1 MGFFI
6 GKYRLNNQVQQFFEA
21 SADKHPGKLCV
32 VSNGLSYSYGDLERD
47 SNQLAHHLISQQRIK
62 VGDRIGILL
71 SPSYESYVCIL
82 AILKAKATFVPM
94 DRSFP
99 AERVQFIC
107 DDAEVKVLLTES
119 ALRHLTRHL
128 SNMKVLEIDSQ
139 HETLESG
146 SADRPEGIADPS
158 RLCYII
164 YTSGTTG
171 KPKGVAINHGNYC
184 NYLTVVPPIYGIR
197 QEDRVYQGLT
207 IAFDFSFDEIFPTFI
222 AGATLV
228 TGSTDPSDRVGS
240 GLAIF
245 LAQHKI
251 TVFHSVPTLLATIDQ
266 DMPLLATIFLGGE
279 TCPRDLAQRWL
290 KPGRRIFNTYGPTET
305 TITASWTQLSQ
316 DKPVTIGKPLPTYRI
331 DVRDENLQLLRQGEP
346 GEICIAGPCVAQG
359 YINRPDQT
367 ELRFVNDPDHPDIKM
382 YRTGDLGRI
391 GTNGE
396 IEFMGRIDT
405 QVKIRGYRI
414 ELAEIES
421 VLLEDPDIANVLV
434 NPWQGKRNEDVV
446 ELVAYLVAREGA
458 VIDQKK
464 NESLYRLLCQK
475 LPGYMVPAY
484 LEWLL
489 NFPTLASGKADRAQL
504 PKPISKRLA
513 TSNGVIEYAAGEC
526 EEKIAQVWSEAFGA
540 DEVSVNAH
548 FFNDLGGHSL
558 FAARV
563 VSRLR
568 EIPGFEQLSIR
579 DLYANPTVRQLAVFV
594 SDKAKLPQHGI
605 HETRLESMR
614 RASNKQVWLAGIMQ
628 AVALFGL
635 SLLLSAPFIAY
646 VQMKSLPTT
655 LLGSL
660 KLVSVSVSLLFVISL
675 VFPIAVKWAVIGR
688 FKPGR
693 YPLWGPYFLRFWMVQ
708 KALHLVPWYLLSASL
723 LLNGYLRLLG
733 CKIGRGCHIGT
744 QYFPDLVTLENEVSI
759 GYNVE
764 LTPYEIS
771 GGWLILTQIH
781 LANGTFVG
789 NGSVVDHGVR
799 MMAGSAVGEQS
810 MVPFR
815 TTLPERSYWEGSPVR
830 AQPSRP
836 APLLQTGEKRA
847 PESQWSIG
855 LWTLATAA
863 SVPILYVLPLIA
875 TIPAVWLV
883 FAGVRGYGIAGLLV
897 TLIPAGLI
905 YVLVNC
911 MLLACIKWLIEPKLA
926 EGIYAVHSRQGFQK
940 WFVDRLIAISLMVN
954 NSLYATLYTKFW
966 LRALGVQVG
975 HSAEVSTLSFFDPSL
990 LTLEDECFVAD
1001 MASLGAATFH
1011 NGWFVIR
1018 PTRIGRRAF
1027 VGNGSLIPSGG
1038 TMEEGTLLGVMSKPN
1053 GERIE
1058 AGTSWLGAPA
1068 IFLPRR
1074 QIIEGFGEEM
1084 TFTPPMSM
1092 VALRLFVEFFRVVLP
1107 STLYLGGLT
1116 VSIFAF
1122 RWLVLNES
1130 LVWAYLV
1137 MPMLAMTLAVALT
1150 LIVVALKWLV
1160 VGKYVTDIKPIWSH
1174 FVWRSELITGLY
1186 ENVPSL
1192 VLLGWLTG
1200 TPMLAPFLR
1209 LFGVKVGSR
1218 LFCET
1223 TYCSE
1228 FDLVEIA
1235 DDVSIG
1241 RSVSL
1246 QTHLFE
1252 DRIMK
1257 MAKLTIDSGVDI
1269 GIRSIILYDA
1279 HVKSKAR
1286 IGSLSLILKA
1296 ETIPANSNWEGIPAQ
1311 RIS

>member
-1 MGFFI
+1 MFD
-6 GKYRLNNQVQQFFEA
+6 RVQSFFEA
-21 SADKHPGKLCV
+21 SADRHPDRLCV
-32 VSNGLSYSYGDLERD
+32 ISNGISYSYADLERD
-47 SNQLAHHLISQQRIK
+47 SNQLANHLIKRHHIV

-71 SPSYESYVCIL
+71 SPSYGSYVCIL
-82 AILKAKATFVPM
+82 AILKANATFVPM

-99 AERVQFIC
+99 AERIQFIC
-107 DDAEVKVLLTES
+107 DDAEAKVLLTES
-119 ALRHLTRHL
+119 SLRHLTRHL
-128 SNMKVLEIDSQ
+128 SGMKVLEIDS
-139 HETLESG
+139 ESMG
-146 SADRPEGIADPS
+146 ADNAERPEGISDSA

-197 QEDRVYQGLT
+197 PEDRVYQGLT

-245 LAQHKI
+245 LAQQQI
-251 TVFHSVPTLLATIDQ
+251 TVFHSVPTLLATIEQ
-266 DMPLLATIFLGGE
+266 DMPQLTTIFLGGE

-305 TITASWTQLSQ
+305 TITASWVLLSP
-316 DKPVTIGKPLPTYRI
+316 DKPVTIGRPLPTYRI
-331 DVRDENLQLLRQGEP
+331 DVRDEQLQLLRTGEP
-346 GEICIAGPCVAQG
+346 GEICIAGPCVAPC

-367 ELRFVNDPDHPDIKM
+367 ELRFVTDPDDAGVRM

-391 GTNGE
+391 GINGE

-414 ELAEIES
+414 ELSEIES
-421 VLLEDPDIANVLV
+421 VLLEDPDVANVLV
-434 NPWQGKRNEDVV
+434 NPWQGKRNEDVI
-446 ELVAYLVAREGA
+446 ELVAYLIARDGT

-464 NESLYRLLCQK
+464 QESLYRLLCQK
-475 LPGYMVPAY
+475 LPNYMMPAY
-484 LEWLL
+484 LEWLE
-489 NFPTLASGKADRAQL
+489 NFPTLPSGKADRAKL
-504 PKPISKRLA
+504 PGPISKRLV
-513 TSNGVIEYAAGEC
+513 TSGGVIEYAADEC
-526 EEKIAQVWSEAFGA
+526 EEKIAAVWSEAFGA
-540 DEVSVNAH
+540 DAVSVNAH

-568 EIPGFEQLSIR
+568 EVAGFEQLSIR

-605 HETRLESMR
+605 HETRLASMR
-614 RASNKQVWLAGIMQ
+614 QASDKQVWLAGIIQ
-628 AVALFGL
+628 AAALFGL
-635 SLLLSAPFIAY
+635 TALLSAPFIAY
-646 VQMKSLPTT
+646 VQMNSLPATVY
-655 LLGSL
+655 GSL
-660 KLVSVSVSLLFVISL
+660 ELVSVSVGLLFVISL
-675 VFPIAVKWAVIGR
+675 VLPVAVKWIVIGR

-693 YPLWGPYFLRFWMVQ
+693 YPLWGSYFLRFWMVQ
-708 KALHLVPWYLLSASL
+708 KALHLVPWHLLSASL
-723 LLNGYLRLLG
+723 LVNGYLLLLG

-744 QYFPDLVTLENEVSI
+744 QYFPDLVTLGDDVSI

-771 GGWLILTQIH
+771 GGWLVLTPIH
-781 LANGTFVG
+781 LADGAFVG
-789 NGSVVDHGVR
+789 NGSVIDHGVR
-799 MMAGSAVGEQS
+799 MMAGSQVGEQS

-815 TTLPERSYWEGSPVR
+815 TTLPERTYWEGSPVR
-830 AQPSRP
+830 AQSARP
-836 APLLQTGEKRA
+836 AQLLQTDAMRA
-847 PESQWSIG
+847 TDSMWNVG
-855 LWTLATAA
+855 LWTLASLIAM
-863 SVPILYVLPLIA
+863 PLLFVLPLVA
-875 TIPAVWLV
+875 TIPAIWPI
-883 FAGVRGYGIAGLLV
+883 FAGFKAYGVAGFLAA
-897 TLIPAGLI
+897 LIPAGLI

-911 MLLACIKWLIEPKLA
+911 VLLACLKLLIEPRLK
-926 EGIYAVHSRQGFQK
+926 EGIYPIHSRLGFQK
-940 WFVDRLIAISLMVN
+940 WLVDRLIAISLQVN

-966 LRALGVQVG
+966 LRALGVRVG
-975 HSAEVSTLSFFDPSL
+975 HSAEVSTLSFFDPGL

-1001 MASLGAATFH
+1001 MASIGAATFR
-1011 NGWFVIR
+1011 NGSFVIR
-1018 PTRIGRRAF
+1018 PTSIGCRAF
-1027 VGNGSLIPSGG
+1027 VGNGSLVPSGG
-1038 TMEEGTLLGVMSKPN
+1038 VMEEGTLLGVMSKPN

-1058 AGTSWLGAPA
+1058 AGTSWLGVPA

-1074 QIIEGFGEEM
+1074 QIVEGFGEEV
-1084 TFTPPMSM
+1084 TFKPSKAM
-1092 VALRLFVEFFRVVLP
+1092 VSLRLFVEFFRVVLP
-1107 STLYLGGLT
+1107 SALILGGLT
-1116 VSIFAF
+1116 AAILSF
-1122 RWLVLNES
+1122 RWIVLNEAIA
-1130 LVWAYLV
+1130 WAYLAV
-1137 MPMLAMTLAVALT
+1137 PMLSVAVAVVLT
-1150 LIVVALKWLV
+1150 LIVAALKWIV

-1209 LFGVKVGSR
+1209 LFGVKIGSR
-1218 LFCET
+1218 LFCES

-1241 RSVSL
+1241 KNVSL

-1269 GIRSIILYDA
+1269 GVRSIILYDA
-1279 HVKSKAR
+1279 HVRAR
-1286 IGSLSLILKA
+1286 ARVGSLSLILKA
-1296 ETIPANSNWEGIPAQ
+1296 EVIPANSNWEGIPAQ
-1311 RIS
+1311 RIA

>member
-1 MGFFI
+1 M
-6 GKYRLNNQVQQFFEA
+6 NDQVQQFFEV
-21 SADKHPGKLCV
+21 SADRYPDRLCV
-32 VSNGLSYSYGDLERD
+32 VSNGISYSYADLERD
-47 SNQLAHHLISQQRIK
+47 SNKLANYLLNQQHIR
-62 VGDRIGILL
+62 VGERIGILL
-71 SPSYESYVCIL
+71 SPSYQSYVCIL
-82 AILKAKATFVPM
+82 ATLKANATFVPM

-99 AERVQFIC
+99 AERIQFIC

-128 SNMKVLEIDSQ
+128 SGMKILEIDSQ
-139 HETLESG
+139 HEALEHE
-146 SADRPEGIADPS
+146 SADRPKGVSDAA

-184 NYLTVVPPIYGIR
+184 NYLTVVPSIYGIR
-197 QEDRVYQGLT
+197 QDDRVYQGLT

-222 AGATLV
+222 AGAVLV
-228 TGSTDPSDRVGS
+228 TGSVDPSDRVGA
-240 GLAIF
+240 GLAAF
-245 LAQHKI
+245 LAQQRI

-290 KPGRRIFNTYGPTET
+290 KPNRRIFNTYGPTET
-305 TITASWTQLSQ
+305 TITASWVQLSP

-331 DVRDENLQLLRQGEP
+331 DVRDEQLQLRKPGEP

-367 ELRFVNDPDHPDIKM
+367 ELRFVNDPDQPDIRM

-391 GTNGE
+391 GENGE

-421 VLLEDPDIANVLV
+421 VLLDDPDVANVLV
-434 NPWQGKRNEDVV
+434 NPWQGKRSEDVV
-446 ELVAYLVAREGA
+446 ELVAYLIAREGT
-458 VIDQKK
+458 VIDQSK
-464 NESLYRLLCQK
+464 NESLYRRLCQK
-475 LPGYMVPAY
+475 LPKYMVPAY
-484 LEWLL
+484 IEWLL
-489 NFPTLASGKADRAQL
+489 EFPTLPSGKADRAQL
-504 PKPISKRLA
+504 PGPLSRRLA
-513 TSNGVIEYAAGEC
+513 TLSGVIEYAADEC
-526 EEKIAQVWSEAFGA
+526 EEKIASVWGEAFGA
-540 DEVSVNAH
+540 DAVCVNAH

-563 VSRLR
+563 VSGLR
-568 EIPGFEQLSIR
+568 EVPGFEQLSIR

-614 RASNKQVWLAGIMQ
+614 LASNKQVWLAGIIQ
-628 AVALFGL
+628 TAALFVL
-635 SLLLSAPFIAY
+635 SALLSAPFIAY

-655 LLGSL
+655 FAGSL
-660 KLVSVSVSLLFVISL
+660 ELVGVSVGLLFMMSL
-675 VFPIAVKWAVIGR
+675 ALPIAVKWAVIGR

-693 YPLWGPYFLRFWMVQ
+693 YPLWGAYFLRFWLVQ
-708 KALHLVPWYLLSASL
+708 KVLHLVPWHLLCASL
-723 LLNGYLRLLG
+723 LVNGYLRLLG
-733 CKIGRGCHIGT
+733 CSIGRGCHIGT
-744 QYFPDLVTLENEVSI
+744 QYFPGLVTLGDEVNI

-771 GGWLILTQIH
+771 GGWLILTPIH

-789 NGSVVDHGVR
+789 NGSVIDHGVR
-799 MMAGSAVGEQS
+799 MKEGSGVGEQS

-815 TTLPERSYWEGSPVR
+815 TTLPERTYWEGSPVC
-830 AQPSRP
+830 AQTSRP
-836 APLLQTGEKRA
+836 AALLQTSAARA
-847 PESQWSIG
+847 SESTWNIG
-855 LWTLATAA
+855 LWTLATAV
-863 SVPILYVLPLIA
+863 SVPMLYVLPLIA
-875 TIPAVWLV
+875 TIPALWPI
-883 FAGVRGYGIAGLLV
+883 FAGIKGYGV
-897 TLIPAGLI
+897 TGFCAALIPAGLI

-911 MLLACIKWLIEPKLA
+911 TLLAFIKWLIEPKLA
-926 EGIYAVHSRQGFQK
+926 EGVYAVHSQQGFRK
-940 WFVDRLIAISLMVN
+940 WFVDRLMAISLMVN

-966 LRALGVQVG
+966 LRALGVKVG

-1018 PTRIGRRAF
+1018 PTRIGHRAF
-1027 VGNGSLIPSGG
+1027 VGNGSLVPSGG
-1038 TMEEGTLLGVMSKPN
+1038 VMEEGTLLGVMSKPN

-1074 QIIEGFGEEM
+1074 QIIEGFGEEK
-1084 TFTPPMSM
+1084 TFNPSKAM
-1092 VALRLFVEFFRVVLP
+1092 VAQRLFVEFFRVVLP
-1107 STLYLGGLT
+1107 SALFLGGLA

-1122 RWLVLNES
+1122 RWFVVNET
-1130 LVWAYLV
+1130 LALAYLV
-1137 MPMLAMTLAVALT
+1137 MPMLAIAVAVVLT
-1150 LIVVALKWLV
+1150 LIVAALKWIV

-1209 LFGVKVGSR
+1209 LFGVKIGSR

-1223 TYCSE
+1223 TYLSE

-1241 RSVSL
+1241 KSVSL

-1269 GIRSIILYDA
+1269 GVRSIILYDA
-1279 HVKSKAR
+1279 HVRARAR

-1296 ETIPANSNWEGIPAQ
+1296 EVIPANSNWEGIPAQ
-1311 RIS
+1311 RIA